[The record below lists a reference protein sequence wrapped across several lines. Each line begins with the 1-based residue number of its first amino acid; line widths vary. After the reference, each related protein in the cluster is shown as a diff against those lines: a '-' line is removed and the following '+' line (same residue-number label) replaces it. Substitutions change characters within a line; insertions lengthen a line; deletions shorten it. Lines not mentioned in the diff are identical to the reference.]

1 MISIR
6 RNAVQAAA
14 ALALIAVAGCGGKS
28 ENKTTS
34 PPVVVVPGALSLTT
48 VGTITGGGSHMP
60 VLAVSPPGDVHRLF
74 VVDKAGVIRIIKDD
88 VLQAR
93 PFLDIQSLVS
103 SAYTER
109 GMLGLAFSP
118 NYSSDHAF

>member
-1 MISIR
+1 MSSIR
-6 RNAVQAAA
+6 RNAMQAAA
-14 ALALIAVAGCGGKS
+14 ALALIAIAGCSKS
-28 ENKTTS
+28 ENKSTA

-88 VLQAR
+88 VLQTR
-93 PFLDIQSLVS
+93 PFLDIQSLV
-103 SAYTER
+103 
-109 GMLGLAFSP
+109 
-118 NYSSDHAF
+118 D